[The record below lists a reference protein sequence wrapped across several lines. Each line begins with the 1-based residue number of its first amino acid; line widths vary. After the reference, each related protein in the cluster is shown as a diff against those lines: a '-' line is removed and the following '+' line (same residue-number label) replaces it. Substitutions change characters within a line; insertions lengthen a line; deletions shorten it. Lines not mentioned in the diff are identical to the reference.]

1 MTEAELNTFNEVKE
15 RIDVLEEEI
24 YALFEAQGKR
34 INPVK
39 RLIKTFS
46 QTKKRNYGHDC
57 TIQLSLMDIRL
68 LQDVRQQE
76 LNTLRKIIKEE
87 SE

>member
-1 MTEAELNTFNEVKE
+1 MTEYELEVFNEVKE
-15 RIDVLEEEI
+15 RIDTLEEEL

-34 INPVK
+34 INPDK
-39 RLIKTFS
+39 RFFTTISRTR
-46 QTKKRNYGHDC
+46 KRDFPHEC
-57 TIQLSLMDIRL
+57 EIQLSLIDIRL

-76 LNTLRKIIKEE
+76 LNTLRKIIKEG

>member
-1 MTEAELNTFNEVKE
+1 MTEYELEVFNEVKE
-15 RIDVLEEEI
+15 RIDTLEEEL

-39 RLIKTFS
+39 RFFTTISRTR
-46 QTKKRNYGHDC
+46 KRDFPHEC
-57 TIQLSLMDIRL
+57 KIQLSLTDIRL

-76 LNTLRKIIKEE
+76 LNTLRKIIKEG